1 MNLESG
7 TWTGR
12 RRNLAAVAVSSVVV
26 LTVAGCGGSAG
37 SATASAPPTDHVL
50 RLSFLQDPGQPPDP
64 DIFYSGQGLM
74 LTQNTYEGLLRYQ
87 SGTETPTL
95 EPLLA
100 TQWSASPDN
109 KEFTFALR
117 EGVTFH
123 DGTPFTSAAIKASF
137 DRRIAVNQGP
147 AYMVSDVESVTTDG
161 DFSAKITLKEPNSAF
176 LAYLASPYGPRMMSP
191 TALAANAGSDNAQ
204 TYLTTN
210 DVGTGPYTLERAEV
224 GSHYSL
230 AAYDAYW
237 GDQPY
242 FTQVELPVITDAS
255 SQQLQFNNGELAAIA
270 YGLPSSAVQSYVDG
284 GVFTT
289 HSLPTMMSDYLYVNP
304 NKGMFTDQA
313 VRRAFL
319 QSVDTDALAKQAYF
333 GRGEAAEQVYPPNMM
348 AAEFAQQNITH
359 DPTVLANVVSSMSA
373 DQKSIVIG
381 YDSSS
386 SDNQLAANLLSAS
399 LAQIGVTASVQ
410 SFPTAQVF
418 EWVGDPGAG
427 PDVLLNLGWP
437 DAPPPFTWGH
447 ISFDEGAGLNY
458 LNCSSPEVS
467 ALLAAGLP
475 TGSEQTFSDA
485 AVKASETGC
494 WMNLV
499 DVSDFIVTQP
509 WLKGVEESHV
519 VSAPTSLNFATLSV
533 DESGA
538 SK

>member
-1 MNLESG
+1 MNLKSG
-7 TWTGR
+7 TSTAKR
-12 RRNLAAVAVSSVVV
+12 RSIAAVAVISAVA
-26 LTVAGCGGSAG
+26 LTAAGCGGSSG
-37 SATASAPPTDHVL
+37 SATASKPSTDHVL

-64 DIFYSGQGLM
+64 DIFYSGQGLV
-74 LTQNTYEGLLRYQ
+74 LTQNTYEGLLRYKP
-87 SGTETPTL
+87 GTETPTL

-100 TQWSASPDN
+100 TEWTASPDN
-109 KEFTFALR
+109 KVFTFALR

-123 DGTPFTSAAIKASF
+123 DGTPFTSAAIKTSF
-137 DRRIAVNQGP
+137 DRRLAVNQGP

-161 DFSAKITLKEPNSAF
+161 DFAATITLTEPNSAF

-191 TALAANAGSDNAQ
+191 TALAANAGTDNAQ

-210 DVGTGPYTLERAEV
+210 DVGTGPYSLDRAEV

-230 AAYDAYW
+230 AAYDGYW
-237 GDQPY
+237 GEKPY

-255 SQQLQFNNGELAAIA
+255 SQQLQFNNGELDAIT
-270 YGLPSSAVQSYVDG
+270 YGVPSSAVQSYIDG
-284 GVFTT
+284 GVFSTQ
-289 HSLPTMMSDYLYVNP
+289 SLPTMMSDYMYVNP

-359 DPTVLANVVSSMSA
+359 DPTVLENLVSSMPA
-373 DQKSIVIG
+373 DKKSIVIG

-386 SDNQLAANLLSAS
+386 SDNQLAANLLSANLS
-399 LAQIGVTASVQ
+399 QIGVTASVQ
-410 SFPTAQVF
+410 SFPTAQIF
-418 EWVGDPGAG
+418 EWAGDPGAG

-437 DAPPPFTWGH
+437 DAPPPYTWGH
-447 ISFDEGAGLNY
+447 ISFDQGAGLNY

-467 ALLAAGLP
+467 ALLAEGLT
-475 TGSEQTFSDA
+475 TGSDQTFSDA

-499 DVSDFIVTQP
+499 DVSDFIVAQP
-509 WLKGVEESHV
+509 WLKGIEESHM
-519 VSAPTSLNFATLSV
+519 VSAPTSLNFATLTV
-533 DESGA
+533 DNAGA
-538 SK
+538 NK